1 MKSNDLAQ
9 RLIQQGVEHRNNNIQ
24 TLNVTQ
30 KSSKETRKS
39 SKSPARTRD
48 IQTAKTSNQ
57 DGKAQASK
65 SKERYKSATG
75 RATSA
80 ANNYTGDKILFRTYG
95 HASKF
100 GKRLFS
106 GGSMSL
112 KQI

>member
-1 MKSNDLAQ
+1 MNVSQKSNKEQ
-9 RLIQQGVEHRNNNIQ
+9 R
-24 TLNVTQ
+24 
-30 KSSKETRKS
+30 KF
-39 SKSPARTRD
+39 SKSPARTRE
-48 IQTAKTSNQ
+48 IQTAITSNQ
-57 DGKAQASK
+57 DGKASAPK